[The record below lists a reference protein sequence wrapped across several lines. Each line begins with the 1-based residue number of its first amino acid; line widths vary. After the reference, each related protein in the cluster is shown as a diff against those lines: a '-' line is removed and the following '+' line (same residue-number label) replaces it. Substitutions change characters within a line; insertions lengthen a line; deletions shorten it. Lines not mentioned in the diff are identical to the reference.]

1 MWCESLITFNPYLGI
16 LNDLIEKEANNNES
30 RH

>member
-1 MWCESLITFNPYLGI
+1 MWCESLITFNPYLEI
-16 LNDLIEKEANNNES
+16 LNDLIEKEVSNNES